1 MFSGA
6 RRPAGDQKVS
16 PMQVPLQ
23 ITIRDVPHSDALE
36 AQIRD
41 KAAKLESFHPRIT
54 SCRVTV
60 EELRRHHHL
69 GREFRVHV
77 DVRVPGREIVVD
89 RDHHED
95 VYVALR
101 DAFDAARRQLEDVVR
116 EKRGDV
122 KVHPIPQHGKVTRL
136 FADEGYGFI
145 QTRDGRE
152 LYFSRE
158 NVVHPP
164 FEHLAPGEEVQFIEE
179 TADEGPQA
187 KRVSAG
193 KHQV

>member
-1 MFSGA
+1 
-6 RRPAGDQKVS
+6 
-16 PMQVPLQ
+16 MQVPLQ

-36 AQIRD
+36 ARIRE
-41 KAAKLESFHPRIT
+41 KATKLESFHPRIT

-60 EELRRHHHL
+60 EELRKHHHQ
-69 GREFRVHV
+69 GREFRVHL

-101 DAFDAARRQLEDVVR
+101 DAFDGAKRQLEEVVR

-122 KVHPIPQHGKVTRL
+122 KLHRIPQHGTVARL
-136 FADEGYGFI
+136 FPDQGHGFI
-145 QTRDGRE
+145 RTADGRE

-164 FEHLAPGEEVQFIEE
+164 FEHLTPGQEVQFIEE
-179 TADEGPQA
+179 GAGEGPQA
-187 KRVSAG
+187 KRVSIG
-193 KHQV
+193 KHHGA